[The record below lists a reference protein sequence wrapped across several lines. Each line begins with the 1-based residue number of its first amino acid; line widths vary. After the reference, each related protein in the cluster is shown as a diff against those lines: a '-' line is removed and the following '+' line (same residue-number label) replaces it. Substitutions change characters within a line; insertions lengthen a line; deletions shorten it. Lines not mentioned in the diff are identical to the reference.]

1 MISRYDSDHN
11 HDRELPPGLSARRP
25 PTKEQRDAIAKID
38 EGKNLTRRQVA
49 DLLRIHDPD
58 HSLEVRQVS
67 NVMNLA
73 RKETRDQ
80 VKALGGDVAT
90 IITLIEEKRENG
102 ELWRYRMKLN
112 GDGVLVALWWQSPTQ
127 FDLSRRY
134 SDLLLNDDCYNR
146 DMYGYPL
153 DIGIAIDNHGKSR
166 NVWYAFHATEDT
178 EMHAWILQ
186 CHLESAGRAP
196 EAFFSDRSG
205 ALLAACRTDY
215 A

>member
-80 VKALGGDVAT
+80 VKAHWRRCRHHYHAYRGKEGERGALEVSDEVEWRWSLGRA
-90 IITLIEEKRENG
+90 
-102 ELWRYRMKLN
+102 
-112 GDGVLVALWWQSPTQ
+112 LVAKPH
-127 FDLSRRY
+127 
-134 SDLLLNDDCYNR
+134 
-146 DMYGYPL
+146 
-153 DIGIAIDNHGKSR
+153 AIR
-166 NVWYAFHATEDT
+166 PVA
-178 EMHAWILQ
+178 
-186 CHLESAGRAP
+186 
-196 EAFFSDRSG
+196 
-205 ALLAACRTDY
+205 
-215 A
+215 